1 MSLEQ
6 IAQDLRQAERT
17 GVPVSPVRDRVLTG
31 EDAYKV
37 QDINTRHRLASGSR
51 LVGRK
56 IGLTNPAVQRQL
68 GVDQPDYGMLFADME
83 VMHDGVVPWS
93 EGAQFKIEAEIAFV
107 VGRDLPEPQTSM
119 AELIRA
125 IEFALP
131 ALEIVGSRIANWDIR
146 FVDTVADNGSSAF
159 YTLGPS
165 PRLLRHL
172 DLTGCAMR
180 MHGSDGSAS
189 EGVGAACYGSPLN
202 AALWLARVMAT
213 SGRPLQPGDVV
224 LSGALGPMITAAPS
238 VRYSAQIGG
247 FGETAV
253 HFGGAGCGRNIA

>member
-6 IAQDLRQAERT
+6 IAQNLRESERA
-17 GVPVSPVRDRVLTG
+17 GVPIPPVRDWVATG

-37 QDINTRHRLASGSR
+37 QDINTRHRLAAGGR

-56 IGLTNPAVQRQL
+56 VGLTNPAVQRQL

-83 VMHDGVVPWS
+83 VMHDGVIPWS
-93 EGAQFKIEAEIAFV
+93 AGAQFKVEAEIAFV
-107 VGRDLPEPQTSM
+107 IGRDLSEPLTSM

-131 ALEIVGSRIANWDIR
+131 AIEIVGSRIANWDIR

-172 DLTGCAMR
+172 DLTDCAMR
-180 MHGSDGSAS
+180 MQGSDGSVS
-189 EGVGAACYGSPLN
+189 QGSGAACYGSPLN
-202 AALWLARVMAT
+202 AALWLARVMAM

-224 LSGALGPMITAAPS
+224 LSGALGPMIPAAPR
-238 VRYSAQIGG
+238 VRYSGHIAG

-253 HFGGAGCGRNIA
+253 RFGDAG